1 MRLRNKTRPRIAR
14 KPACQWYVLEGD
26 WSGQVYATVP
36 KNLVPGRYA
45 ETRLWNALRL
55 MDRLCWECNDGG
67 GTSLLLDSQ
76 TPTERTTCRWSPQ
89 ESFVRGW
96 KLAGRTFGG
105 AGGGRLVHG
114 DLWLHPEIL
123 GKGLPFVN
131 RVRAIIGLRPL
142 KSLQVTWGEYDAC
155 YAPADHPLRM
165 CVDDGPIAEVE

>member
-36 KNLVPGRYA
+36 TSLVQGRNA
-45 ETRLWNALRL
+45 RKRIWTALRL
-55 MDRLCWECNDGG
+55 MDRLGWGCNDGQ
-67 GTSLLLDSQ
+67 GTDLLLDSQ
-76 TPTERTTCRWSPQ
+76 TPTEMTTNDWSLQ
-89 ESFVRGW
+89 ETFVRGW

-105 AGGGRLVHG
+105 VGGGRLVHG

-123 GKGLPFVN
+123 GQGLPFVN

-142 KSLQVTWGEYDAC
+142 KSLAVTWGEHDAC
-155 YAPADHPLRM
+155 YAPADHPLRTRG
-165 CVDDGPIAEVE
+165 DDGPIAEVE